1 MTVED
6 EADGAVARRNHVQSI
21 ERAIAVLECFT
32 DEEPV
37 LGVAELSRRV
47 ALSTS
52 IVFRVV
58 LSSRGSRGS
67 PPPGP

>member
-1 MTVED
+1 M
-6 EADGAVARRNHVQSI
+6 
-21 ERAIAVLECFT
+21 LECFT